1 MKVNILTLCD
11 FAQNNNGKLTIVGV
25 CDLIVTKKVPFKKN
39 LFFVAKICFNAN
51 ESGKKHT
58 FKVTISKKGEQVP
71 LIIPV
76 TNELVIESKDRD
88 TNCNLIFELGD
99 FVFPTAGDYI
109 FKLEVD
115 DVVNTSSLIVKL
127 EN

>member
-39 LFFVAKICFNAN
+39 LFFVARICFGAD
-51 ESGKKHT
+51 ESGKEHT
-58 FKVTISKKGEQVP
+58 FKVTISKEGEQAP
-71 LIIPV
+71 LITPV
-76 TNELVIESKDRD
+76 TNELIIESKDRD

-99 FVFPTAGDYI
+99 FVFPIAGNYI

-115 DVVNTSSLIVKL
+115 GVANTTSLNVRL